1 MSTQK
6 IQSASQIIKARSAGR
21 GVPSARLAAK
31 VKANAALTSKVK
43 AYLLK
48 ANAYLDAK
56 VADFQRGASSK
67 LATMAK
73 KDAKAA
79 FALVAK
85 TANAVSANVATVT
98 PQIVAAY
105 KAAVA
110 ANAAAESEAAM
121 TLADALATT
130 ASKASL
136 VAAFS
141 EVCAADDVEEVLEV
155 DDAGYVVEDELND
168 AGEELVSTI
177 ATKLP
182 RSGGEK
188 PMASLP
194 EAQSSKNDKYKGNKK
209 ADADTLLDKKDEEQ
223 GTGAPAE
230 AAKAKKAADD
240 LIKKELNSEEV
251 IASAEDELD
260 EAIDLSTLGADEIDE
275 EVIEDVVEEVT
286 SQANTAVAS
295 LQARREAR
303 RKVAAKQDD
312 GMLSLSKIISNGI
325 LGSR

>member
-6 IQSASQIIKARSAGR
+6 IQSASQIVKARTAGR

-31 VKANAALTSKVK
+31 VKANAQLTTKVK

-48 ANAYLDAK
+48 ANAYLDGK

-73 KDAKAA
+73 KDAQDA
-79 FALVAK
+79 FKLVAK
-85 TANAVSANVATVT
+85 TANAVSNNVATVT
-98 PQIVAAY
+98 PQIVSAY

-110 ANAAAESEAAM
+110 ANAAAESQAAM

-136 VAAFS
+136 VAAFA

-168 AGEELVSTI
+168 AGEELVSAV

-182 RSGGEK
+182 RSGREK
-188 PMASLP
+188 PMAALP
-194 EAQSSKNDKYKGNKK
+194 EAQSSKNDKYKGTRK

-230 AAKAKKAADD
+230 AKKAADD
-240 LIKKELNSEEV
+240 LIKNELNSEEV
-251 IASAEDELD
+251 IASAEEELD
-260 EAIDLSTLGADEIDE
+260 EAIDLSTLGADELDE
-275 EVIEDVVEEVT
+275 ELIEDVVEEVT

-303 RKVAAKQDD
+303 RKVAAKQGD